1 MKVTSL
7 NLILYAGVAILLQD
21 YLIDTGT
28 FESYAQCTPGGVM
41 GVTSPTPEIGDN
53 AIRLTHGTER
63 IRHTIT

>member
-1 MKVTSL
+1 MKLTSWTL
-7 NLILYAGVAILLQD
+7 FLDAGVAILLQD
-21 YLIDTGT
+21 YLIDAGN
-28 FESYAQCTPGGVM
+28 FEFYAQCTPGGVM